1 MKITKRQLRR
11 IIREAISSPDQDKR
25 MYDAIIDTLPV
36 RGDGI
41 SGRELVDAVNQELP
55 DIGAELIYDFLDELL
70 EDDVVNFDVEMDE
83 WSLRTS

>member
-1 MKITKRQLRR
+1 MKITRRQLRR

-25 MYDAIIDTLPV
+25 MYDVIIDILPM
-36 RGDGI
+36 RGDAI

-55 DIGAELIYDFLDELL
+55 DIDAEMIYNFLDELL

-83 WSLRTS
+83 WSLRTR